1 MNGIIDYRLMTKI
14 VTALIFMIPPT
25 LSLAE
30 KSPGFQWNVES
41 QLRYDD
47 NLYRT
52 NEQFAESS
60 TTFVIKPKL
69 SWLSL
74 YGKHL
79 FDLTYQGDY
88 DRLQFD
94 HHLKAHALLD
104 HSYRLNSEYTL
115 GIDWDSDRPGKTNA
129 LSNSSSSLNRSR
141 DIYSKGK
148 IYYGH
153 NDSQGQLQGQLVYHQ
168 QRYTNN
174 NQEYRDHN
182 RLGTTGIFYY
192 RVAPKTRMLFEISFT
207 NYDYLNDDSFGK
219 NQSSQEFRY
228 LTGVTWEA
236 TSKTTGIFK
245 IGYQE
250 KNYDDNAFGDLS
262 SLALMLDSTWK
273 PNTYT
278 TITLGAAQE
287 SRESAQESSNG
298 YLRRRIK
305 TGLEHNI
312 TPRTQL
318 LIKAWYGNDQFDDA
332 FNREDDRLDLQ
343 LSVKYSLLRWLYIGA
358 EYQYEERNSNLNAY
372 DFNANVYTLLI
383 GTNFKN

>member
-1 MNGIIDYRLMTKI
+1 
-14 VTALIFMIPPT
+14 
-25 LSLAE
+25 
-30 KSPGFQWNVES
+30 
-41 QLRYDD
+41 
-47 NLYRT
+47 
-52 NEQFAESS
+52 
-60 TTFVIKPKL
+60 
-69 SWLSL
+69 
-74 YGKHL
+74 
-79 FDLTYQGDY
+79 
-88 DRLQFD
+88 
-94 HHLKAHALLD
+94 
-104 HSYRLNSEYTL
+104 
-115 GIDWDSDRPGKTNA
+115 
-129 LSNSSSSLNRSR
+129 
-141 DIYSKGK
+141 
-148 IYYGH
+148 
-153 NDSQGQLQGQLVYHQ
+153 
-168 QRYTNN
+168 
-174 NQEYRDHN
+174 
-182 RLGTTGIFYY
+182 
-192 RVAPKTRMLFEISFT
+192 MLFEISFT

-318 LIKAWYGNDQFDDA
+318 LIKARYGNDQFDDA